1 MYHLYCSKSFNSKE
15 NTAVVTKLVR
25 EIKGLNPTFD
35 AGQIRGIL
43 KLISG
48 YAKFMF
54 YIF

>member
-1 MYHLYCSKSFNSKE
+1 MDLPRHRRLI
-15 NTAVVTKLVR
+15 VR